1 LKLGGRD
8 GCLQPKDILDKETIM
23 NRDQV
28 KGNWNQVK
36 GEVKRRW
43 GKLSDDDLDVVDGEY
58 DKLVGKLQER
68 HGLEREQA
76 KKEVDA
82 LYDTL

>member
-1 LKLGGRD
+1 
-8 GCLQPKDILDKETIM
+8 M

-43 GKLSDDDLDVVDGEY
+43 GKLSDDDLDVIGGEY
-58 DKLVGKLQER
+58 DKLVGKVQER

>member
-1 LKLGGRD
+1 LRPCSRD
-8 GCLQPKDILDKETIM
+8 GCSQPTNILDKETIM

-43 GKLSDDDLDVVDGEY
+43 GKLSDDDLDVIGGEY